1 MSVEGCAL
9 QILRACGISPQHLPI
24 MLRPFQG
31 QLPQHDAQFNQFCTQ
46 LRRYGGHISEGSPGN
61 GAQALR

>member
-24 MLRPFQG
+24 LLQPFQG
-31 QLPQHDAQFNQFCTQ
+31 QLPQDDAQFNQFCTQ
-46 LRRYGGHISEGSPGN
+46 LRRYGHISEGSPGN
-61 GAQALR
+61 IAQALH